1 MKRLG
6 VIRSL
11 IASALIAAYGGMAA
25 AQVAESEQNSPIS
38 SAQLLTVDTNG
49 TVTVTA
55 LFSTGDVDFYSFEG
69 TTGNKVTIKVEG
81 GGPTIDTIMTFLG
94 PNEFGPQQALTSND
108 DCVSGVVIDPCV
120 ASFELKSDGVYF
132 VAVTHFP
139 TLVADNGVLLDYS
152 GSNPLT
158 GGSYTLTVSGVSP
171 KVVEAPPT
179 VQQVRIDV
187 RPGKRAE
194 TATVHLARAEIPVA
208 ILSSEDF
215 DAMQVDT
222 NTLRFGH
229 SGNEQSL
236 MKCFPKGMDVNRD
249 GRRDMICL
257 FSIQAADFEPN
268 DLAGFVKGSTRTG
281 TQFEGQGLLKVV
293 DIKKGRRHRGYSHDW
308 HNGRR
313 DRGDDRWHRGD
324 RDDDDD
330 RKRHRR

>member
-94 PNEFGPQQALTSND
+94 PNEFGLQQALTSND
-108 DCVSGVVIDPCV
+108 DCVPGVVIDPCV

-132 VAVTHFP
+132 AAVTHFP
-139 TLVADNGVLLDYS
+139 TLVVDNGALLDYS
-152 GSNPLT
+152 TSNPAT

-171 KVVEAPPT
+171 KVVEAPPAEERPT

-194 TATVHLARAEIPVA
+194 TATVHLSRAEIPVA

-257 FSIQAADFEPN
+257 FSIKAADFEPN

-293 DIKKGRRHRGYSHDW
+293 DIKKGRRHRGDSHDW

-313 DRGDDRWHRGD
+313 DR
-324 RDDDDD
+324 DDDD
-330 RKRHRR
+330 RRKRR